1 MARNKFDAD
10 EEIEQKFNPH
20 IIKRLFQWI
29 KPYRKSMILSC
40 IIMLLAS
47 GISLTSPWLTK
58 KAIDEAIPTKNYT
71 MLFILSGIMLLST
84 FVVREKNR

>member
-47 GISLTSPWLTK
+47 VISLTLHIFQSKFLD
-58 KAIDEAIPTKNYT
+58 I
-71 MLFILSGIMLLST
+71 
-84 FVVREKNR
+84 